1 MGDLVRVRTFFPNLW
16 SLNFSPQHIAE
27 QDFFSALY
35 AMSDMF
41 SFSAGY
47 FSPQVFPC
55 TIFPLEICRQDVFSE
70 ITHNPLKRQMVGPK
84 IHQTFAL
91 SSFFVRIVKYWNRL
105 PNHLFNDDINV
116 NKFKKGLKRWMKIY
130 WHSRSYFIC
139 IYFHF
144 VPTLMIFK
152 RLFLK

>member
-1 MGDLVRVRTFFPNLW
+1 MGDFVRVRTFFPNLW
-16 SLNFSPQHIAE
+16 SLIFFPQHIAE
-27 QDFFSALY
+27 QDFF
-35 AMSDMF
+35 F
-41 SFSAGY
+41 FSAGY

-55 TIFPLEICRQDVFSE
+55 TIFPLEICRQDIFSE

-91 SSFFVRIVKYWNRL
+91 YSFVRIVKDWNRL
-105 PNHLFNDDINV
+105 PNHLFNDEINV

-130 WHSRSYFIC
+130 LPSRSYFIC

-144 VPTLMIFK
+144 VPALMIFT
-152 RLFLK
+152 RLFKIIF

>member
-16 SLNFSPQHIAE
+16 SSIFFANIQRSKIFFSIICHERHFFFSVQDIFSP
-27 QDFFSALY
+27 
-35 AMSDMF
+35 
-41 SFSAGY
+41 G
-47 FSPQVFPC
+47 FPC
-55 TIFPLEICRQDVFSE
+55 TIFPLELSRQDIFSK

-91 SSFFVRIVKYWNRL
+91 YSFFVRIVKDWNRL
-105 PNHLFNDDINV
+105 PNHLFNGDINV

-130 WHSRSYFIC
+130 SHSRSYFVC

-144 VPTLMIFK
+144 VPALMIFT
-152 RLFLK
+152 RLF